1 MPRVNAATT
10 NAGPDAGSAPPRA
23 AAHRA
28 WLVRA
33 VRDTRLGVKNLLLHK
48 LRSLLTML
56 GLVFGVGSVV
66 AMLAIGEGASEE
78 AIAQIRRL
86 GSRNILLRA
95 AKPAAEQNAGSRR
108 AWLSIYG
115 LLYDDARRI
124 AETLPGVVR
133 VVPVKQLEQTGRLRG
148 RDLEM
153 RIVGTTAAWFEL
165 VRRPLVAGRVLSD
178 ADESD
183 RAHVAVLTEWGA
195 RRLLATEHAL
205 GETLTLGGNAYE
217 IVGIVRS
224 EETEGQGMQSPDA
237 RTDAYIPLS
246 TARERHGD
254 VFSKR
259 TQGSDVREQV
269 QLHQIL
275 VETADEPLVEPV
287 AAAIERVLSIFHK
300 NKDYEVLV
308 PLALLRQAQA
318 TRRTFSIVL
327 GAIAGISLLVGGIG
341 IMNIMLSTVTERTR
355 EIGIRRAI
363 GARRSQIVAQF
374 LVEALVL
381 SAVGGAIGLAL
392 GVTIPGLVTAFAG
405 MPTIVTAWSLL
416 LAFGI
421 SVGVGVVFGLYPAV
435 RASRLDPIVAL
446 RHE

>member
-1 MPRVNAATT
+1 MT
-10 NAGPDAGSAPPRA
+10 G
-23 AAHRA
+23 RA

-33 VRDTRLGVKNLLLHK
+33 ARDTRLGVKNLLLHK

-56 GLVFGVGSVV
+56 GLVFGVGSVI

-95 AKPAAEQNAGSRR
+95 AKPSADQNASTGR

-115 LLYDDARRI
+115 LLYEDAARI
-124 AETLPGVVR
+124 AETIPGVVR
-133 VVPVKQLEQTGRLRG
+133 AVPVKQLEQTGRLRG
-148 RDLEM
+148 RALEM
-153 RIVGTTAAWFEL
+153 RIVGTTADWFDL
-165 VRRPLVAGRVLSD
+165 VRRPLVAGRVISA
-178 ADESD
+178 ADVAG
-183 RAHVAVLTEWGA
+183 RAHVAVLTEWGV
-195 RRLLATEHAL
+195 RRLLATDHAV
-205 GETLTLGGNAYE
+205 GETLSLGGNAYE
-217 IVGIVRS
+217 VVGVVRS
-224 EETEGQGMQSPDA
+224 EEGDGQGMQAPDA
-237 RTDAYIPLS
+237 RTDAYIPLT

-254 VFSKR
+254 VFAKR
-259 TQGSDVREQV
+259 TQGANIRELV
-269 QLHQIL
+269 ELHQIL
-275 VETADEPLVEPV
+275 VETEDESIVERT
-287 AAAIERVLSIFHK
+287 ARAIERSLETFHRK
-300 NKDYEVLV
+300 KDYEVSV

-341 IMNIMLSTVTERTR
+341 IMNIMLATVTERTR

-381 SAVGGAIGLAL
+381 SSVGGAIGIGL
-392 GVTIPGLVTAFAG
+392 GLLIPRLVTLLAG

>member
-1 MPRVNAATT
+1 MTRRAWAV
-10 NAGPDAGSAPPRA
+10 RA
-23 AAHRA
+23 A
-28 WLVRA
+28 
-33 VRDTRLGVKNLLLHK
+33 RDVRLGVKNLLLHK

-56 GLVFGVGSVV
+56 GLVFGVGSVI

-86 GSRNILLRA
+86 GSRDILLRA
-95 AKPAAEQNAGSRR
+95 AKPAADQNSNTGR
-108 AWLSIYG
+108 AWLSVYG
-115 LLYDDARRI
+115 LLYDDAVRI
-124 AETLPGVVR
+124 AETIPGVVR
-133 VVPVKQLEQTGRLRG
+133 VVPVKQLEQTGRLRA

-153 RIVGTTAAWFEL
+153 RIVGTTADWFDL
-165 VRRPLVAGRVLSD
+165 VRRPLVAGRVLSA
-178 ADESD
+178 ADVAG

-205 GETLTLGGNAYE
+205 GEMLTLGGNAYE
-217 IVGIVRS
+217 VVGIVRS
-224 EETEGQGMQSPDA
+224 EEGDGQGMQAPDA

-254 VFSKR
+254 VFAKR
-259 TQGSDVREQV
+259 TQGSQVREQV

-275 VETADEPLVEPV
+275 VETADEALVERT
-287 AAAIERVLSIFHK
+287 ARAIERALETFHK
-300 NKDYEVLV
+300 KKDYEVSV

-341 IMNIMLSTVTERTR
+341 IMNIMLATVTERTR

-381 SAVGGAIGLAL
+381 SAVGGAIGIGL
-392 GVTIPGLVTAFAG
+392 GVLIPRLVTVFAG

-435 RASRLDPIVAL
+435 RASRLDPIEAL

>member
-1 MPRVNAATT
+1 MRNR
-10 NAGPDAGSAPPRA
+10 NESAPTSAIRRAWAVRA
-23 AAHRA
+23 A
-28 WLVRA
+28 
-33 VRDTRLGVKNLLLHK
+33 RDVRLGVKNLLLHK
-48 LRSLLTML
+48 LRSLLTTL
-56 GLVFGVGSVV
+56 GLVFGVGSVI
-66 AMLAIGEGASEE
+66 AMLAIGEGASAE

-95 AKPAAEQNAGSRR
+95 AKPAADQNANSGR
-108 AWLSIYG
+108 ARLSVYG
-115 LLYDDARRI
+115 LLYDDAVRI
-124 AETLPGVVR
+124 AETIPGVVR

-153 RIVGTTAAWFEL
+153 RIVGTTADWFDL
-165 VRRPLVAGRVLSD
+165 VRRPLVAGRVLTPD
-178 ADESD
+178 DLAG
-183 RAHVAVLTEWGA
+183 RAHAAVLTEWGA

-217 IVGIVRS
+217 VVGIVRS
-224 EETEGQGMQSPDA
+224 EEGDGQGMQAPDA

-254 VFSKR
+254 VFAKQ
-259 TQGSDVREQV
+259 TQGASVREQV

-275 VETADEPLVEPV
+275 VETADEAVVERTARAV
-287 AAAIERVLSIFHK
+287 ERALETFHK
-300 NKDYEVLV
+300 KKDYEVAV

-318 TRRTFSIVL
+318 TRRTFSVVL

-341 IMNIMLSTVTERTR
+341 IMNIMLATVTERTR

-381 SAVGGAIGLAL
+381 SGVGGAIGIGLGLA
-392 GVTIPGLVTAFAG
+392 IPKLVTVFAG
-405 MPTIVTAWSLL
+405 MPTVVTAWSLL

>member
-1 MPRVNAATT
+1 MTRRAWAV
-10 NAGPDAGSAPPRA
+10 RA
-23 AAHRA
+23 A
-28 WLVRA
+28 
-33 VRDTRLGVKNLLLHK
+33 RDVRLGVKNLLLHK

-56 GLVFGVGSVV
+56 GLVFGVGSVI

-95 AKPAAEQNAGSRR
+95 AKPSADQNSNTSR
-108 AWLSIYG
+108 AFLSVYG
-115 LLYDDARRI
+115 LLYDDAVRI
-124 AETLPGVVR
+124 AESIPGVVR
-133 VVPVKQLEQTGRLRG
+133 VVPVKQLEQSGRLRG
-148 RDLEM
+148 RDMEM
-153 RIVGTTAAWFEL
+153 RIVGTTADWFDL
-165 VRRPLVAGRVLSD
+165 VRRPLVAGRALSAED
-178 ADESD
+178 VAG

-217 IVGIVRS
+217 VVGSVRS
-224 EETEGQGMQSPDA
+224 EEGDGQGMQSPDA

-254 VFSKR
+254 VFSKS
-259 TQGSDVREQV
+259 TQGAHIREQV

-275 VETADEPLVEPV
+275 VETSDEALVERT
-287 AAAIERVLSIFHK
+287 ARAIERALETFHRK
-300 NKDYEVLV
+300 KDYEVSV

-341 IMNIMLSTVTERTR
+341 IMNIMLATVTERTR

-381 SAVGGAIGLAL
+381 SAVGGAIGIGL
-392 GVTIPGLVTAFAG
+392 GVLIPRLVTVFAG

>member
-1 MPRVNAATT
+1 MM
-10 NAGPDAGSAPPRA
+10 G
-23 AAHRA
+23 RA

-33 VRDTRLGVKNLLLHK
+33 ARDTRLGVKNLLLHK

-56 GLVFGVGSVV
+56 GLVFGVGSVI

-95 AKPAAEQNAGSRR
+95 AKPSADQNASTGR

-115 LLYDDARRI
+115 LLYEDAARI
-124 AETLPGVVR
+124 AETIPGVVR
-133 VVPVKQLEQTGRLRG
+133 AVPVKQLEQTGRLRG
-148 RDLEM
+148 RALEM
-153 RIVGTTAAWFEL
+153 RIVGTTADWFDL
-165 VRRPLVAGRVLSD
+165 VRRPLVAGRTLRPSD
-178 ADESD
+178 VDG

-195 RRLLATEHAL
+195 RRLLATDHAV
-205 GETLTLGGNAYE
+205 GETLSLGGNAYE
-217 IVGIVRS
+217 VVGVVRS
-224 EETEGQGMQSPDA
+224 EEGDGQGMQAPDA
-237 RTDAYIPLS
+237 RTDAYIPLT

-254 VFSKR
+254 VFAKR
-259 TQGSDVREQV
+259 TQGANIRELV
-269 QLHQIL
+269 ELHQIL
-275 VETADEPLVEPV
+275 VETEDESIVERT
-287 AAAIERVLSIFHK
+287 ARAIERSLETFHRK
-300 NKDYEVLV
+300 KDYEVSV

-341 IMNIMLSTVTERTR
+341 IMNIMLATVTERTR

-381 SAVGGAIGLAL
+381 SSVGGAIGIGL
-392 GVTIPGLVTAFAG
+392 GLLIPRLVTLLAG

>member
-1 MPRVNAATT
+1 MDGGA
-10 NAGPDAGSAPPRA
+10 RA
-23 AAHRA
+23 AGHRA
-28 WLVRA
+28 VWA
-33 VRDTRLGVKNLLLHK
+33 VRGVRDMKLGVKNLLLHK

-56 GLVFGVGSVV
+56 GLVFGVGSVI

-86 GSRNILLRA
+86 GSKNIMLRA
-95 AKPAAEQNAGSRR
+95 SKPVADSTSGSNGAR
-108 AWLSIYG
+108 LSVYG

-124 AETLPGVVR
+124 EETIPGVSR
-133 VVPVKQLEQTGRLRG
+133 VVPVKQLEQTARFRG
-148 RDLEM
+148 RSLDM
-153 RIVGTTAAWFEL
+153 RIVGTTAGWFGL
-165 VRRPLVAGRVLSD
+165 VRRELVAGRVLRPDDD
-178 ADESD
+178 AS

-195 RRLLATEHAL
+195 RRLLATRHAV
-205 GETLTLGGNAYE
+205 GETLSLGGNSYQV
-217 IVGIVRS
+217 VGIVRS
-224 EETEGQGMQSPDA
+224 DETEGGGMQAPDA

-254 VFSKR
+254 VFFKR
-259 TQGSDVREQV
+259 TQGSRVFEQV
-269 QLHQIL
+269 ELHQII
-275 VETADEPLVEPV
+275 VETEDEGDVEPV
-287 AAAIERVLSIFHK
+287 ARAVQRELETFHK
-300 NKDYEVLV
+300 AKDYEIGV
-308 PLALLRQAQA
+308 PLELLRQAQR

-341 IMNIMLSTVTERTR
+341 IMNIMLATVTERTR

-363 GARRSQIVAQF
+363 GARRSQIVSQF
-374 LVEALVL
+374 LVESLVL
-381 SAVGGAIGLAL
+381 SAVGGAIGIGL
-392 GVTIPGLVTAFAG
+392 GLFIPWLVTRLAG
-405 MPTIVTAWSLL
+405 MPTVVTLWSLL

>member
-1 MPRVNAATT
+1 MT
-10 NAGPDAGSAPPRA
+10 G
-23 AAHRA
+23 RA

-33 VRDTRLGVKNLLLHK
+33 ARDTRLGVKNLLLHK

-56 GLVFGVGSVV
+56 GLVFGVGSVI

-95 AKPAAEQNAGSRR
+95 AKPSADQNASTGR

-115 LLYDDARRI
+115 LLYEDAARI
-124 AETLPGVVR
+124 AETIPGVVR
-133 VVPVKQLEQTGRLRG
+133 AVPVKQLEQTGRLRG
-148 RDLEM
+148 RALEM
-153 RIVGTTAAWFEL
+153 RIVGTTADWFDL
-165 VRRPLVAGRVLSD
+165 VRRPLVAGRTLRPSD
-178 ADESD
+178 VDG
-183 RAHVAVLTEWGA
+183 RAHVAVLTEWGV
-195 RRLLATEHAL
+195 RRLLATDHAV
-205 GETLTLGGNAYE
+205 GETLSLGGNAYE
-217 IVGIVRS
+217 VVGVVRS
-224 EETEGQGMQSPDA
+224 EEGDGQGMQAPDA
-237 RTDAYIPLS
+237 RTDAYIPLT

-254 VFSKR
+254 VFAKR
-259 TQGSDVREQV
+259 TQGANIRELV
-269 QLHQIL
+269 ELHQIL
-275 VETADEPLVEPV
+275 VETEDESIVERT
-287 AAAIERVLSIFHK
+287 ARAIERSLETFHRK
-300 NKDYEVLV
+300 KDYEVSV

-341 IMNIMLSTVTERTR
+341 IMNIMLATVTERTR

-381 SAVGGAIGLAL
+381 SSVGGAIGIGL
-392 GVTIPGLVTAFAG
+392 GLLIPRLVTLLAG

>member
-1 MPRVNAATT
+1 MM
-10 NAGPDAGSAPPRA
+10 G
-23 AAHRA
+23 RA

-33 VRDTRLGVKNLLLHK
+33 ARDTRLGVKNLLLHK

-56 GLVFGVGSVV
+56 GLVFGVGSVI

-95 AKPAAEQNAGSRR
+95 AKPAADQNSNASHAR
-108 AWLSIYG
+108 LSVYG
-115 LLYDDARRI
+115 LLYEDAVRI
-124 AETLPGVVR
+124 AETIPGVVR
-133 VVPVKQLEQTGRLRG
+133 VVPVKQLEQSGRLGR

-153 RIVGTTAAWFEL
+153 RIVGTTAEWFDL
-165 VRRPLVAGRVLSD
+165 VRRPLVAGRTLSAADD
-178 ADESD
+178 AS

-195 RRLLATEHAL
+195 RRLLATEHAI
-205 GETLTLGGNAYE
+205 GERLTLGGNAYE
-217 IVGIVRS
+217 VVGIVRS
-224 EETEGQGMQSPDA
+224 EEGDGQGMQAPDA
-237 RTDAYIPLS
+237 RTDAYVPL
-246 TARERHGD
+246 ARRRERHGD
-254 VFSKR
+254 VFAKN
-259 TQGSDVREQV
+259 TQGAHIREQV

-275 VETADEPLVEPV
+275 VETDDEARVEST
-287 AAAIERVLSIFHK
+287 ARAIERALETFHRK
-300 NKDYEVLV
+300 KDYEVSV

-341 IMNIMLSTVTERTR
+341 IMNIMLATVTERTR

-374 LVEALVL
+374 LVESLVL
-381 SAVGGAIGLAL
+381 SVVGGAIGIGLGLA
-392 GVTIPGLVTAFAG
+392 IPRLVTVFAG
-405 MPTIVTAWSLL
+405 MPTVVTAWSLL

-435 RASRLDPIVAL
+435 RASRLDPIEAL

>member
-1 MPRVNAATT
+1 MTRRAWAV
-10 NAGPDAGSAPPRA
+10 RA
-23 AAHRA
+23 A
-28 WLVRA
+28 
-33 VRDTRLGVKNLLLHK
+33 RDVRLGVKNLLLHK
-48 LRSLLTML
+48 LRSLLTTL
-56 GLVFGVGSVV
+56 GLVFGVGSVI
-66 AMLAIGEGASEE
+66 AMLAIGEGASAE

-86 GSRNILLRA
+86 GSRNVLLRA
-95 AKPAAEQNAGSRR
+95 VKPAADQNANSGHAR
-108 AWLSIYG
+108 LSVYG
-115 LLYDDARRI
+115 LLYEDAARI
-124 AETLPGVVR
+124 GETIPGVVR
-133 VVPVKQLEQTGRLRG
+133 AVPAKQFEQTGRLRG
-148 RDLEM
+148 RELEM
-153 RIVGTTAAWFEL
+153 RIVGTTADWFDL
-165 VRRPLVAGRVLSD
+165 VRRPLVAGRVLTE
-178 ADESD
+178 ADEAA

-217 IVGIVRS
+217 VVGVVRS
-224 EETEGQGMQSPDA
+224 EEGDGRGMQAPDA
-237 RTDAYIPLS
+237 RTDAYVPLS

-254 VFSKR
+254 VFAKR
-259 TQGSDVREQV
+259 TQGANVREQV

-275 VETADEPLVEPV
+275 VETADEALVEP
-287 AAAIERVLSIFHK
+287 AARAIERALETFHK
-300 NKDYEVLV
+300 KKDYEVAV

-341 IMNIMLSTVTERTR
+341 IMNIMLATVTERTR

-381 SAVGGAIGLAL
+381 SAAGGAIGIGVGLA
-392 GVTIPGLVTAFAG
+392 IPRLVTLFSG
-405 MPTIVTAWSLL
+405 MPTVVRAWSLL

-421 SVGVGVVFGLYPAV
+421 SVGTGVAFGLYPAV
-435 RASRLDPIVAL
+435 RASRLDPIEAL

>member
-1 MPRVNAATT
+1 MSRAWAA
-10 NAGPDAGSAPPRA
+10 RA
-23 AAHRA
+23 A
-28 WLVRA
+28 
-33 VRDTRLGVKNLLLHK
+33 RDVRLGVKNLLLHK
-48 LRSLLTML
+48 MRSMLTML
-56 GLVFGVGSVV
+56 GLVFGVGSVI

-78 AIAQIRRL
+78 ALAQIRRL

-95 AKPAAEQNAGSRR
+95 AKPAADQNASAGR
-108 AWLSIYG
+108 AWLSVYG
-115 LLYDDARRI
+115 LLYEDARRI
-124 AETLPGVVR
+124 AETIPGVVR

-148 RDLEM
+148 KALEM
-153 RIVGTTAAWFEL
+153 RVVGTTADWFDL
-165 VRRPLVAGRVLSD
+165 VRRDLVAGRTLSGED
-178 ADESD
+178 LAS

-195 RRLLATEHAL
+195 RRLLAGEHAL
-205 GETLTLGGNAYE
+205 GETLSLGGNAYE
-217 IVGIVRS
+217 VVGVVRS
-224 EETEGQGMQSPDA
+224 EEGDGQGMQAPDA
-237 RTDAYIPLS
+237 RTDAYVPLT

-254 VFSKR
+254 VFARR
-259 TQGSDVREQV
+259 TQGANVREQV

-287 AAAIERVLSIFHK
+287 ARAIERSLATFHRK
-300 NKDYEVLV
+300 KDYEVAV

-318 TRRTFSIVL
+318 TQRTFSIVL

-341 IMNIMLSTVTERTR
+341 IMNIMLATVTERTR

-381 SAVGGAIGLAL
+381 SAAGGAVGIALGLA
-392 GVTIPGLVTAFAG
+392 IPRLVTATVG
-405 MPTIVTAWSLL
+405 MPTVVTAWSLL

-421 SVGVGVVFGLYPAV
+421 SVATGVVFGLYPAV

>member
-1 MPRVNAATT
+1 MT
-10 NAGPDAGSAPPRA
+10 G
-23 AAHRA
+23 RA

-33 VRDTRLGVKNLLLHK
+33 ARDTRLGVKNLLLHK

-56 GLVFGVGSVV
+56 GLVFGVGSVI

-95 AKPAAEQNAGSRR
+95 AKPSADQNASTGR

-115 LLYDDARRI
+115 LLYEDAARI
-124 AETLPGVVR
+124 AETIPGVVR
-133 VVPVKQLEQTGRLRG
+133 AVPVKQLEQTGRLRG
-148 RDLEM
+148 RALEM
-153 RIVGTTAAWFEL
+153 RIVGTTADWFDL
-165 VRRPLVAGRVLSD
+165 VRRPLVAGRTLRPSD
-178 ADESD
+178 VDG

-195 RRLLATEHAL
+195 RRLLATDHAV
-205 GETLTLGGNAYE
+205 GETLSLGGNAYE
-217 IVGIVRS
+217 VVGVVRS
-224 EETEGQGMQSPDA
+224 EEGDGQGMQAPDA
-237 RTDAYIPLS
+237 RTDAYIPLT

-254 VFSKR
+254 VFAKR
-259 TQGSDVREQV
+259 TQGANIRELV
-269 QLHQIL
+269 ELHQIL
-275 VETADEPLVEPV
+275 VETEDESIVERT
-287 AAAIERVLSIFHK
+287 ARAIERSLETFHRK
-300 NKDYEVLV
+300 KDYEVSV

-341 IMNIMLSTVTERTR
+341 IMNIMLATVTERTR

-381 SAVGGAIGLAL
+381 SSVGGAIGIGL
-392 GVTIPGLVTAFAG
+392 GLLIPRLVTLLAG

>member
-1 MPRVNAATT
+1 MT
-10 NAGPDAGSAPPRA
+10 G
-23 AAHRA
+23 RA

-33 VRDTRLGVKNLLLHK
+33 ARDTRLGVKNLLLHK

-56 GLVFGVGSVV
+56 GLVFGVGSVI

-95 AKPAAEQNAGSRR
+95 AKPSADKNSSTGR

-115 LLYDDARRI
+115 LLYEDAARI
-124 AETLPGVVR
+124 AETIPGVVR
-133 VVPVKQLEQTGRLRG
+133 AVPVKQLEQTGRLRG
-148 RDLEM
+148 RALEM
-153 RIVGTTAAWFEL
+153 RIVGTTADWFDL
-165 VRRPLVAGRVLSD
+165 VRRPLVAGRTLRPSD
-178 ADESD
+178 VDG
-183 RAHVAVLTEWGA
+183 RAHVAVLTEWGV
-195 RRLLATEHAL
+195 RRLLATDHAV
-205 GETLTLGGNAYE
+205 GETLSLGGNAYE
-217 IVGIVRS
+217 VVGVVRS
-224 EETEGQGMQSPDA
+224 EEGDGQGMQAPDA
-237 RTDAYIPLS
+237 RTDAYIPLT

-254 VFSKR
+254 VFAKR
-259 TQGSDVREQV
+259 TQGANIRELV
-269 QLHQIL
+269 ELHQIL
-275 VETADEPLVEPV
+275 VETEDESIVERT
-287 AAAIERVLSIFHK
+287 ARAIERSLETFHRK
-300 NKDYEVLV
+300 KDYEVSV

-341 IMNIMLSTVTERTR
+341 IMNIMLATVTERTR

-381 SAVGGAIGLAL
+381 SSVGGAIGIGL
-392 GVTIPGLVTAFAG
+392 GLLIPRLVTLLAG

>member
-1 MPRVNAATT
+1 MT
-10 NAGPDAGSAPPRA
+10 G
-23 AAHRA
+23 RA

-33 VRDTRLGVKNLLLHK
+33 ARDTRLGVKNLLLHK

-56 GLVFGVGSVV
+56 GLVFGVGSVI

-95 AKPAAEQNAGSRR
+95 AKPSADQNASTGR

-115 LLYDDARRI
+115 LLYEDAARI
-124 AETLPGVVR
+124 AETIPGVVR
-133 VVPVKQLEQTGRLRG
+133 AVPVKQLEQTGRLRG
-148 RDLEM
+148 RALEM
-153 RIVGTTAAWFEL
+153 RIVGTTADWFDL
-165 VRRPLVAGRVLSD
+165 VRRPLVAGRTLRPSD
-178 ADESD
+178 VDG
-183 RAHVAVLTEWGA
+183 RAHVAVLTEWGV
-195 RRLLATEHAL
+195 RRLLATDHAV
-205 GETLTLGGNAYE
+205 GETLSLGGNAYE
-217 IVGIVRS
+217 VVGVVRS
-224 EETEGQGMQSPDA
+224 EEGDGQGMQAPDA
-237 RTDAYIPLS
+237 RTDAYIPLT

-254 VFSKR
+254 VFAKR
-259 TQGSDVREQV
+259 TQGANIRELV
-269 QLHQIL
+269 ELHQIL
-275 VETADEPLVEPV
+275 VETEDESIVERT
-287 AAAIERVLSIFHK
+287 ARAIERSLETFHRK
-300 NKDYEVLV
+300 KDYEVSV

-341 IMNIMLSTVTERTR
+341 IMNIMLATVTERTR

-381 SAVGGAIGLAL
+381 SAVGGAIGIGL
-392 GVTIPGLVTAFAG
+392 GLLIPRLVTLLAG

>member
-1 MPRVNAATT
+1 MT
-10 NAGPDAGSAPPRA
+10 G
-23 AAHRA
+23 RA

-33 VRDTRLGVKNLLLHK
+33 ARDTRLGVKNLLLHK

-56 GLVFGVGSVV
+56 GLVFGVGSVI

-95 AKPAAEQNAGSRR
+95 AKPSADQNASTGR

-115 LLYDDARRI
+115 LLYEDAARI
-124 AETLPGVVR
+124 AETIPGVVR
-133 VVPVKQLEQTGRLRG
+133 AVPVKQLEQTGRLRG
-148 RDLEM
+148 RTLEM
-153 RIVGTTAAWFEL
+153 RIVGTTADWFDL
-165 VRRPLVAGRVLSD
+165 VRRPLVAGRTLRPSD
-178 ADESD
+178 VDG
-183 RAHVAVLTEWGA
+183 RAHVAVLTEWGV
-195 RRLLATEHAL
+195 RRLLATDHAV
-205 GETLTLGGNAYE
+205 GETLSLGGNAYE
-217 IVGIVRS
+217 VVGVVRS
-224 EETEGQGMQSPDA
+224 EEGDGQGMQAPDA
-237 RTDAYIPLS
+237 RTDAYIPLT

-254 VFSKR
+254 VFAKR
-259 TQGSDVREQV
+259 TQGANIRELV
-269 QLHQIL
+269 ELHQIL
-275 VETADEPLVEPV
+275 VETEDESIVERT
-287 AAAIERVLSIFHK
+287 ARAIERSLETFHRK
-300 NKDYEVLV
+300 KDYEVSV

-341 IMNIMLSTVTERTR
+341 IMNIMLATVTERTR

-381 SAVGGAIGLAL
+381 SSVGGAIGIGL
-392 GVTIPGLVTAFAG
+392 GLLIPRLVTLLAG